1 MRKWILNIHLAIG
14 IVAGAFVSL
23 LGVTGGIIAFEPEL
37 DRLSHRDISYVKP
50 GGRALSLVE
59 VGNAI
64 SRSFPGEQIVAYLPS
79 TDPGFPAGVILPR
92 GIVSINPY
100 TGEILGIRG
109 RGQSFLGTVRAVH
122 VRLAMGDPGPVILK
136 WCSLATVVSLLTG
149 LYLWWP
155 VKRIRIGGRWWS
167 ARFWYDLHSSLGFF
181 SLLPA
186 VLLAATGTVIGF
198 EDQVSRFLEKISP
211 PRVSEKNQVTAAVKL
226 DEAPR
231 ITPDEAVAIARVQLP
246 GAIAYRVQMP
256 RYGGLYVIA
265 LEYAQNR
272 VTGKRN
278 FISLDPE
285 NGKIVSAQMSSDF
298 SFGARFLAANGAIHN
313 GSIWGMPS
321 RIVAALA
328 SIVLPI
334 QVVSGLLIWLRRKG
348 ILHTR

>member
-1 MRKWILNIHLAIG
+1 M
-14 IVAGAFVSL
+14 
-23 LGVTGGIIAFEPEL
+23 
-37 DRLSHRDISYVKP
+37 
-50 GGRALSLVE
+50 
-59 VGNAI
+59 
-64 SRSFPGEQIVAYLPS
+64 
-79 TDPGFPAGVILPR
+79 
-92 GIVSINPY
+92 
-100 TGEILGIRG
+100 
-109 RGQSFLGTVRAVH
+109 
-122 VRLAMGDPGPVILK
+122 
-136 WCSLATVVSLLTG
+136 
-149 LYLWWP
+149 
-155 VKRIRIGGRWWS
+155 
-167 ARFWYDLHSSLGFF
+167 
-181 SLLPA
+181 
-186 VLLAATGTVIGF
+186 LLAATGTVIGF

>member
-167 ARFWYDLHSSLGFF
+167 A
-181 SLLPA
+181 
-186 VLLAATGTVIGF
+186 
-198 EDQVSRFLEKISP
+198 
-211 PRVSEKNQVTAAVKL
+211 
-226 DEAPR
+226 
-231 ITPDEAVAIARVQLP
+231 
-246 GAIAYRVQMP
+246 
-256 RYGGLYVIA
+256 
-265 LEYAQNR
+265 
-272 VTGKRN
+272 
-278 FISLDPE
+278 
-285 NGKIVSAQMSSDF
+285 
-298 SFGARFLAANGAIHN
+298 
-313 GSIWGMPS
+313 
-321 RIVAALA
+321 
-328 SIVLPI
+328 
-334 QVVSGLLIWLRRKG
+334 
-348 ILHTR
+348 